1 MSNAKYTPES
11 YDGADDF
18 AVAGEE
24 FKPDAAEFDL
34 ATMDDMETISTKL
47 LRQSYDFCNTF
58 VPAQLEFIQKG
69 ISVANTRMERAKS
82 ADEYMKLAATA
93 KTLYASYSQLI
104 EQSTVI
110 FMSSY
115 RPLNTLIETKI
126 TQVSGK
132 TTTTSDAEI
141 GDVIVTDQIDISDI
155 ENEYSPYVDE

>member
-1 MSNAKYTPES
+1 MSNAKYVPES
-11 YDGADDF
+11 YNGEDDF
-18 AVAGEE
+18 AVAGNE
-24 FKPDAAEFDL
+24 FQPEAAEFDL
-34 ATMDDMETISTKL
+34 ASMDDMEVISTKL

-58 VPAQLEFIQKG
+58 VPAQLVFIQKG
-69 ISVANTRMERAKS
+69 ISVANARMERAKS

-115 RPLNTLIETKI
+115 RPLNMLIETKVKH
-126 TQVSGK
+126 VSDDNV
-132 TTTTSDAEI
+132 TVSTIDS

-155 ENEYSPYVDE
+155 EDEYTQYIDE